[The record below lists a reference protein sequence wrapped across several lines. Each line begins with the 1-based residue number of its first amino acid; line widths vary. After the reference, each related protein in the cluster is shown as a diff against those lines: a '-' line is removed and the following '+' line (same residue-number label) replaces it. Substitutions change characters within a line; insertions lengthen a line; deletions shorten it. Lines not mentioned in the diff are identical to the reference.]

1 MMKNVVSLYKP
12 DMPFTAVARSSFDD
26 ALDRLRSVAP
36 RKATIAMLSCVKITS
51 AKGVMTLTA
60 TNLDIA
66 MTISMPVAADSSDMT
81 AVIDIDDLRKFL
93 ALASGDFL
101 RITSSEDG
109 DRATIY
115 CGGSEMSLPVLPAS
129 DWPDGILA
137 FEKKGA
143 TWFDMS
149 PSTFRIAIDA
159 TLPAVSYEATRDYLC
174 GAYMERHEDMLRMV
188 STDGHRLH
196 IRDVIFEGKTKF
208 FGGVMLPAPL
218 MEVVRGAVQQRSYGE
233 YLRVTVTADQGIVQ
247 MRLADM
253 LITARAGT
261 GTFPDYRR
269 IMPANTPNKITLSAA
284 AVARFIAGI
293 GTGGTLKISAFPET
307 CLLEARDEDVIRR
320 TEVESTLDGEPIQF
334 GVSPLYLKQA
344 LAEASP
350 SGGLLTFALDNN
362 DGPMVITGTEKRFKA
377 VVMPRRA

>member
-26 ALDRLRSVAP
+26 ALDRLRKVVS
-36 RKATIAMLSCVKITS
+36 RKSTIPILSCVKITS
-51 AKGVMTLTA
+51 AKGTMTMTA

-66 MTISMPVAADSSDMT
+66 MTISVPVAADSSDMT
-81 AVIDIDDLRKFL
+81 AVIDIEELRKFL
-93 ALASGDFL
+93 ALADGDFL

-109 DRATIY
+109 DRATIF
-115 CGGSEMSLPVLPAS
+115 CGGSEMSLPVLPAA
-129 DWPDGILA
+129 DWPDGGLA

-196 IRDVIFEGKTKF
+196 MRDVIFEGKTKF
-208 FGGVMLPAPL
+208 FGGVTLTTAL
-218 MEVVRGAVQQRSYGE
+218 MEVVRGSMEQRSYGE
-233 YLRVTVTADQGIVQ
+233 YLRVTVSADMGVIQ
-247 MRLADM
+247 MRLGDM
-253 LITARAGT
+253 LITARTGT
-261 GTFPDYRR
+261 GTFPDYHR
-269 IMPANTPNKITLSAA
+269 IMPAETPNKITLSAA
-284 AVARFIAGI
+284 PIARFIAGI
-293 GTGGTLKISAFPET
+293 GTGGTLKISAFPEA
-307 CLLEARDEDVIRR
+307 CLLEARDDDVIRR
-320 TEVESTLDGEPIQF
+320 TEIESTLEGDPIQF

-350 SGGLLTFALDNN
+350 SGGLLTFALGNN
-362 DGPMVITGTEKRFKA
+362 DGPMIITGTEKRFKA